1 VDKEREEGEAQQT
14 ERFLTFYLGE
24 EYYGVS
30 IFAVKEIIALMKT
43 TRVPKAPDYLRGVMN
58 LRGII
63 IPVIDTRMRFK
74 MALREPDMHTA
85 IIIIQVGSD
94 QIGFIVDRVEEV
106 CTATPD
112 QYSEPPEFGG
122 QISANFIEKMIRSED
137 EVIMVL
143 DLSAIF
149 SPEEMAELEAA
160 LAGKG

>member
-1 VDKEREEGEAQQT
+1 MDKEREEGEAQQT

-74 MALREPDMHTA
+74 MALREPDMHTDHYHP
-85 IIIIQVGSD
+85 GRKRP
-94 QIGFIVDRVEEV
+94 DRVHRGSGRRGV
-106 CTATPD
+106 YGYP
-112 QYSEPPEFGG
+112 
-122 QISANFIEKMIRSED
+122 RS
-137 EVIMVL
+137 VQRAPGVWG
-143 DLSAIF
+143 SN
-149 SPEEMAELEAA
+149 
-160 LAGKG
+160 